1 MDGFWGGPDM
11 PPPDDPVSIRTID
24 YVLAAAGMLGHLT
37 LLAVL
42 VRRHLLSRLPIFAI
56 LIAFYFLR
64 SALLLAGHFPA
75 GWLPYYWILIYLDP
89 GLQLLLIL
97 TLGRVAWRF
106 GRTRIALAVP
116 LLMVVSSMVAWYAG
130 PSSHSSLQN
139 LSLKLGLFI
148 STMWLLVT
156 PCLFMLLRKAD
167 LYARVVPL
175 GIALGFAV
183 YSAAN
188 VATEI
193 VQKHFALHPQP
204 AIFTG
209 LSLFRAII
217 YLCCLAGWSILF
229 LSDKSKA
236 APALT

>member
-75 GWLPYYWILIYLDP
+75 GWLPLYWVLIYLDP
-89 GLQLLLIL
+89 GLQLLLIFR
-97 TLGRVAWRF
+97 LGWVAWRF
-106 GRTRIALAVP
+106 GRVRTAVAIP
-116 LLMVVSSMVAWYAG
+116 LLMITSFIVEWYVG

-139 LSLKLGLFI
+139 LALKLSMFI
-148 STMWLLVT
+148 SVIWLLVT
-156 PCLFMLLRKAD
+156 PCLFFLLRKVD
-167 LYARVVPL
+167 LYKRRVPL
-175 GIALGFAV
+175 GIALGFAA

-188 VATEI
+188 IATEI
-193 VQKHFALHPQP
+193 VHKHFALHPQP
-204 AIFTG
+204 ALFTG
-209 LSLFRAII
+209 LSFFRAIV
-217 YLCCLAGWSILF
+217 YLGCLAAWSILF
-229 LSDKSKA
+229 LSNRSNLV
-236 APALT
+236 LT